1 MNTFEHLTLEQ
12 RFLLVND
19 MLNDLANY
27 KDCLEY
33 TLELEVLKDD
43 VSSLTYN
50 TLLKL
55 QPINTPSIL

>member
-1 MNTFEHLTLEQ
+1 MNIFESLTLEQ

-19 MLNDLANY
+19 ILNDLANY

-33 TLELEVLKDD
+33 TLELEAVKQD

-55 QPINTPSIL
+55 